1 MKRNPLLDKIHREHE
16 LDLRLCR
23 MVTRQEMMDM
33 AMMALG
39 RAYHFG
45 PKMNMKFKL
54 EMEKLTLEVAKMV
67 EADTADKEYSIAKYE
82 EELQHVCGEYYVPRA
97 VRYGEV

>member
-1 MKRNPLLDKIHREHE
+1 MKRNPLLDKIHLEHE

-45 PKMNMKFKL
+45 PKMNLKFKL
-54 EMEKLTLEVAKMV
+54 EMEKLQAEVADMV
-67 EADTADKEYSIAKYE
+67 EKDTEDKEYSIAKFE
-82 EELQHVCGEYYVPRA
+82 EELAHVCGEYYAPREL
-97 VRYGEV
+97 RYAES